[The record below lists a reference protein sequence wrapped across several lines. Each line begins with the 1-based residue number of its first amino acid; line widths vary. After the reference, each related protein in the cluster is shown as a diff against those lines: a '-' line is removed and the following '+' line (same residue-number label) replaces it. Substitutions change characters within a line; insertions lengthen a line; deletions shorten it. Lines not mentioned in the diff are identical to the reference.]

1 MVLIAAVEGTKPK
14 GEFWRKMVEN
24 GVSEEK
30 LLRDWKK
37 KSLYCLGK
45 AELARKNYT
54 QAVDHL
60 EAALKI
66 LGNYSDDS
74 SAANMKDFRSLIAKA
89 KHLKAEEVRKEKS
102 TWATAF
108 RKNETEPEIT
118 SESTP
123 ASPQRDTK
131 AAAAIPLSPPF
142 SAKKPKANS
151 GSSNNNNNNK
161 QPRGSSNWFSFS
173 SYSMYLGMGFVT
185 LLGSATFWYLQNRVK
200 RLR

>member
-14 GEFWRKMVEN
+14 GEFWKKMVEN

-54 QAVDHL
+54 QAVEHL

-66 LGNYSDDS
+66 LSNYNDDG

-108 RKNETEPEIT
+108 RKNETEPEVT

-123 ASPQRDTK
+123 SSPQRDGK
-131 AAAAIPLSPPF
+131 GAPPLTPPP
-142 SAKKPKANS
+142 SVKKPKANT
-151 GSSNNNNNNK
+151 SSSNNK
-161 QPRGSSNWFSFS
+161 QPRGSSSSSSSSSWFSFS
-173 SYSMYLGMGFVT
+173 SYSMFLGLGFVS
-185 LLGSATFWYLQNRVK
+185 LLGSATFWYLRNRIK